1 MYPADPMMVPDRAD
15 RAVAA
20 ESPADWAVRAALVRP
35 VRPVREADASSLRG
49 AASWGKAASVGS
61 VETTASEVDL
71 AVAAMT
77 LNDWVL
83 QVPVMTASNQGF
95 FRG

>member
-1 MYPADPMMVPDRAD
+1 MMVPDRVD

-20 ESPADWAVRAALVRP
+20 VSPADWAVQAALVR
-35 VRPVREADASSLRG
+35 EAKASTDRDASSL
-49 AASWGKAASVGS
+49 GKAASVGS
-61 VETTASEVDL
+61 VETAASEMDL

-83 QVPVMTASNQGF
+83 QVPVMTASFQSF
-95 FRG
+95 VRR

>member
-1 MYPADPMMVPDRAD
+1 MD

-20 ESPADWAVRAALVRP
+20 VSPADWAVQAALVR
-35 VRPVREADASSLRG
+35 EAKASTDRDASSLRE
-49 AASWGKAASVGS
+49 AASLGKAASVGS
-61 VETTASEVDL
+61 VETAASEVDL
-71 AVAAMT
+71 AVAAMAVVAMT

-83 QVPVMTASNQGF
+83 QVPVMTASFQSF

>member
-1 MYPADPMMVPDRAD
+1 MMVPDRVD

-20 ESPADWAVRAALVRP
+20 VSPADWAVQAALVR
-35 VRPVREADASSLRG
+35 EAKASTDRDASSLRE
-49 AASWGKAASVGS
+49 AASLGKAASVGS
-61 VETTASEVDL
+61 VETAASEMDL

-83 QVPVMTASNQGF
+83 QVPVMTASFQSF
-95 FRG
+95 VRR